1 MRLQNA
7 RGDHRLRA
15 DAEDSDAVE
24 RLDQVVLVEGTR
36 MPFDVE
42 ADGVEERI
50 RLRVRVFEEKGL

>member
-1 MRLQNA
+1 
-7 RGDHRLRA
+7 
-15 DAEDSDAVE
+15 VE